1 MQTLYDSVS
10 NLTSDSVDQTLA
22 TIRDNGIRLGE
33 NWWFGAQGDYLFAID
48 IAETSYYRFDSGVN
62 KTL

>member
-1 MQTLYDSVS
+1 VQTLYDTVS
-10 NLTSDSVDQTLA
+10 NITADATEQTLA
-22 TIRDNGIRLGE
+22 TIRDNGVRFGD

>member
-1 MQTLYDSVS
+1 
-10 NLTSDSVDQTLA
+10 LA
-22 TIRDNGIRLGE
+22 TIRDNGLRFGD